1 LAEDRPPTLH
11 GVHQYVR
18 DGHVRG
24 TEGTGEFERNTP
36 AEYIASAR
44 SVLGAIDLDPA
55 SNAQAQRIVKAA
67 RYFTIKDDGLAH
79 PWRGRVWL
87 NPPYHRGLLP
97 AFVDKLLEEVEA
109 ERVVAAVMLTNN
121 CTDTAW
127 FARAQATAAAIC
139 FTTGRISFLE
149 PGGRELGVPPQGQAF
164 FYFGPEVARFA
175 EVFRRIGFLVRPWR
189 HGGCA

>member
-1 LAEDRPPTLH
+1 
-11 GVHQYVR
+11 
-18 DGHVRG
+18 
-24 TEGTGEFERNTP
+24 
-36 AEYIASAR
+36 
-44 SVLGAIDLDPA
+44 
-55 SNAQAQRIVKAA
+55 
-67 RYFTIKDDGLAH
+67 
-79 PWRGRVWL
+79 
-87 NPPYHRGLLP
+87 
-97 AFVDKLLEEVEA
+97 
-109 ERVVAAVMLTNN
+109 MLTNN

-175 EVFRRIGFLVRPWR
+175 EVFCRIGFLVRPWR

>member
-36 AEYIASAR
+36 AGYIAAAR
-44 SVLGAIDLDPA
+44 AVLGAIDLDPA

-67 RYFTIKDDGLAH
+67 HYLTIEDDGLAH
-79 PWRGRVWL
+79 PWQGRVWL

-97 AFVDKLLEEVEA
+97 HFVDKLVREVETG
-109 ERVVAAVMLTNN
+109 RVAAAVMLTHNS
-121 CTDTAW
+121 TDTGW

-164 FYFGPEVARFA
+164 FYFGPDVARFA
-175 EVFRRIGFLVRPWR
+175 KVFYRIGFLVRPWR
-189 HGGCA
+189 HGGYT

>member
-1 LAEDRPPTLH
+1 
-11 GVHQYVR
+11 
-18 DGHVRG
+18 
-24 TEGTGEFERNTP
+24 
-36 AEYIASAR
+36 
-44 SVLGAIDLDPA
+44 VLGAIDLDPA